1 MYKRLLVLLL
11 LSIGLNSC
19 KIGRMIWY
27 NVPSIKDHSIF
38 ESHLISEGEEPFCFT
53 PSSGSELPYEIE
65 YQGKRELFQDVLKKT
80 ETVAFLVIRNDSI
93 INESYFNEYDE
104 ASIVA
109 SFSMSKSITSILIGC
124 AIDDGLIKSVD
135 EPITNYIP
143 ELEAQGFEKVHIE
156 HLLQMTSGIKFN
168 EGYFNPFGKVATYYY
183 GKDLRKEILKLT
195 LEIEPGTEFK
205 YKSGNSQLLGVV
217 LERALKDKT
226 ISAYLEEKLWQ
237 PMGME
242 YDASWSID
250 SQKSGL
256 EKTFCCLN
264 ARAIDFAKI
273 GRLYLNKG
281 NWEGKQ
287 LVSEEWVLESIKRSN
302 LNGSANYYQYQWWL
316 PYNNGSFMAEGILG
330 QFIYV
335 YPEKNLIIVRLGKK
349 LGKADWWA
357 ILNSMANYY

>member
-1 MYKRLLVLLL
+1 MNSRLLMLLL
-11 LSIGLNSC
+11 LSFVFQSC
-19 KIGRMIWY
+19 KVGRMVWFNI
-27 NVPSIKDHSIF
+27 PSIKDHRIF
-38 ESHLISEGEEPFCFT
+38 ESHTISQGEELFCFT
-53 PSSGSELPYEIE
+53 PSNRNELPYAIE
-65 YQGKRELFQDVLKKT
+65 TQGKKEILQDIFKKT
-80 ETVAFLVIRNDSI
+80 KTVAFLVIRNDSI
-93 INESYFNEYDE
+93 INESYFKEYDE

-124 AIDDGLIKSVD
+124 AIDDGLIQSID

-143 ELEAQGFEKVHIE
+143 ELKAQGFEKVHIE

-195 LEIEPGTEFK
+195 LEKEPGTEFK

-217 LERALKDKT
+217 LERALKNKT
-226 ISAYLEEKLWQ
+226 ISAYLEEKLWL

-250 SQKSGL
+250 SEKSGL

-281 NWEGKQ
+281 NWEGQQ
-287 LVSEEWVLESIKRSN
+287 LVSEEWVAESTKRSN
-302 LNGSANYYQYQWWL
+302 ANGAANYYQYQWWL

-349 LGKADWWA
+349 LGKTDWWA
-357 ILNSMANYY
+357 VLNSMAKYY